1 MKKNDSTSKARDS
14 SAHSLA
20 EDFYL
25 LSHRV
30 LGYANRALPRLDF
43 VRKVLK
49 MIIEFSECD
58 AVELRLKRREKF
70 YRFEM
75 RKGVTEFYHWEYL
88 PCLKTDSGRL
98 IPCSQDGSG
107 VESLCQDLILS
118 QFDSSLPFF
127 TKSGSFWTN
136 ELSKSRSFLL
146 QGSTESPL
154 YDLSSIGEY
163 ESVALFP
170 LVVEEDNLG
179 ILQLKNKREGYFT
192 QDEIRFYEGLA
203 QTLEVALVHRHA
215 LVALRERV
223 KELTCLYGIARLVA
237 QPEISLEDVLQKM
250 VELLPPGW
258 LYPEIATARIV
269 LDGRSYLAPRFREEG
284 FKQSADVVVDD
295 KKRGVVEVIYLE
307 EKPELDEGPFL
318 KEERSLIDAV
328 AREVALFIERKQ
340 AEEERSQ
347 LQNQLMHADR
357 LATIG
362 QLAAGVAHEL
372 NEPLGN
378 ILGFAQLVSKSSEL
392 SPQLLT
398 DVEKIINASLHAREV
413 VKKLIIF
420 ARQMPT
426 KKSELNLNRVVEEGL
441 YFFESRCAKEGIELV
456 RRFSTGLPEI
466 TADPTQ
472 LHQVLVNL
480 VVNAIQAMPDGGK
493 LTIETLS
500 KDGYISLI
508 VEDTGIGMSD
518 EILKQI
524 FDPFFTTKEV
534 GEGTGLGL
542 SVVHGIV
549 SSHGGVIKVE
559 STVGKGSRFE
569 VQLPVKVPS
578 KEKENSWDDS

>member
-1 MKKNDSTSKARDS
+1 MKKDNQNNEANPSP
-14 SAHSLA
+14 AHSLA

-25 LSHRV
+25 LSNRI
-30 LGYANRALPRLDF
+30 LEYANRALPRLDF
-43 VRKVLK
+43 VREVLK
-49 MIIEFSECD
+49 MILEFSECD

-75 RKGVTEFYHWEYL
+75 RKDAKEFYNLEYL
-88 PCLKTDSGRL
+88 PCLQTVSGRL
-98 IPCSQDGSG
+98 IPCSKDDSG
-107 VESLCQDLILS
+107 VERLCQDLILS
-118 QFDSSLPFF
+118 QFDPTLPFF

-136 ELSKSRSFLL
+136 ELSKSQSTLL
-146 QGSTESPL
+146 QDNKQLPL
-154 YDLSSIGEY
+154 YDLSSIGDY

-179 ILQLKNKREGYFT
+179 LLQLKNKGKGYFT

-237 QPEISLEDVLQKM
+237 QPEMPLQDVLQKV
-250 VELLPPGW
+250 VEILPPGW
-258 LYPEIATARIV
+258 LYPEVATARII
-269 LDGRSYLAPRFREEG
+269 LDGHSYLAPKFQEKG
-284 FKQSADVVVDD
+284 FKQSADIVVDD
-295 KKRGVVEVIYLE
+295 KKRGVVEVIYLV

-318 KEERSLIDAV
+318 REERSLIDAI
-328 AREVALFIERKQ
+328 AREVALFIERRQGEVEK
-340 AEEERSQ
+340 SQ

-378 ILGFAQLVSKSSEL
+378 ILGFAQLVSKSTEL
-392 SPQLLT
+392 SPQLIQ

-426 KKSELNLNRVVEEGL
+426 KKSKLKLNQIVEEGL

-456 RRFSTGLPEI
+456 RKFSNNLPEI

-480 VVNAIQAMPDGGK
+480 MVNAIQAMPDGGK

-500 KDGYISLI
+500 GDGYISLI
-508 VEDTGIGMSD
+508 VEDTGVGMSD
-518 EILKQI
+518 EILRQI
-524 FDPFFTTKEV
+524 FNPFFTTKEV

-549 SSHGGVIKVE
+549 SSHGGIIKVD
-559 STVGKGSRFE
+559 STIGKGSRFE
-569 VQLPVKVPS
+569 VQLPVNIPS
-578 KEKENSWDDS
+578 KEKESS

>member
-1 MKKNDSTSKARDS
+1 MKKNNSNNKAIHS
-14 SAHSLA
+14 SPHNLA

-25 LSHRV
+25 LSHRI
-30 LGYANRALPRLDF
+30 LEYANRALPRLDF
-43 VRKVLK
+43 VREVLK

-75 RKGVTEFYHWEYL
+75 GKDIKDSYHWEYL
-88 PCLKTDSGRL
+88 PCLQTGNGRM
-98 IPCSQDGSG
+98 IPCSKDDSG
-107 VESLCQDLILS
+107 VERLCQDLILS
-118 QFDSSLPFF
+118 RFDSSLPFF
-127 TKSGSFWTN
+127 TKSGTFWTN
-136 ELSKSRSFLL
+136 ELSKSQSFLL
-146 QGSTESPL
+146 QSSTRLPL
-154 YDLSSIGEY
+154 YDLSSIGDY

-179 ILQLKNKREGYFT
+179 LLQLKNKGKGYFT
-192 QDEIRFYEGLA
+192 QDEVRFYEGLA

-237 QPEISLEDVLQKM
+237 QPEVLLEEVLQKI
-250 VELLPPGW
+250 VKLLPPGW
-258 LYPEIATARIV
+258 LYPEIATARII
-269 LDGRSYLAPRFREEG
+269 LDGRSYLAPKFQEKD
-284 FKQSADVVVDD
+284 FKQSADIVVDD
-295 KKRGVVEVIYLE
+295 KKRGMVEVIYLE

-318 KEERSLIDAV
+318 NEERSLIDAI
-328 AREVALFIERKQ
+328 AREVALFIERREG
-340 AEEERSQ
+340 EEEKSQ

-392 SPQLLT
+392 SPQLT
-398 DVEKIINASLHAREV
+398 QDVGKIINASLHAREV

-426 KKSELNLNRVVEEGL
+426 KKSKLNLNQIVEEGL

-456 RRFSTGLPEI
+456 RKFSTSLPEI

-508 VEDTGIGMSD
+508 VEDTGAGMSD
-518 EILKQI
+518 EILRQI
-524 FDPFFTTKEV
+524 FNPFFTTKEV

-549 SSHGGVIKVE
+549 SSHGGIIKAD
-559 STVGKGSRFE
+559 SAVGKGSRFE
-569 VQLPVKVPS
+569 VQLPVNIPS
-578 KEKENSWDDS
+578 KEKENS